1 VSLQVAPQQL
11 DAGTGIFPAFSQWS
25 VTIARVVEGG
35 QSLRNELKQFTMF
48 GENMLQ
54 NDRVGAI
61 KGWHGLALR
70 EAGEAGG
77 FGVRP

>member
-1 VSLQVAPQQL
+1 
-11 DAGTGIFPAFSQWS
+11 
-25 VTIARVVEGG
+25 
-35 QSLRNELKQFTMF
+35 MF

-61 KGWHGLALR
+61 KGWHGLAFR

>member
-11 DAGTGIFPAFSQWS
+11 DAGTGIFPAFFQWS
-25 VTIARVVEGG
+25 VTIARIVEGG